1 MSKIVIIGAG
11 AMGSAFALP
20 CLDNNHDIN
29 IVGTHLE
36 NEFIDNLKKNNNL
49 HLGLNVQIPK
59 EIKLFKFDKFDE
71 LLKSNVDLIV
81 LGISSKGIEWVSDQL
96 SRIYKDSRTPKLLML
111 TKGLSIHNNHYEL
124 LVDKLERLLT
134 ERKITNVN
142 ISAVGGPCLA
152 AGLAN
157 RVHSS
162 VVIANKDIHVAKQIA
177 DMLNTNYY
185 HTSHSDDLNGV
196 EVSAAI
202 KNIFSMA
209 VGAAKGLCSQNI
221 SNEVREKNY
230 LNTASALVKQSI
242 YEMEIFVQHLKGKK
256 ETVKG
261 LAGLGDLYVSSG
273 GGRNAKMGSYI
284 GEGLTFS
291 EAKKTKMEK
300 VTVEGADL
308 ALEIGSKVNEDFSRR
323 DLPLMLGMIN
333 AIINDKKLETR
344 TFDLSTGDFV
354 MFPSSLF
361 HRTTP
366 FSSSKKRVCFA
377 FDLAPDELIS

>member
-1 MSKIVIIGAG
+1 MSKIIIIGAG

-20 CLDNNHDIN
+20 CIDNNHDVN

-36 NEFIDNLKKNNNL
+36 NDFIDSLKVKENF
-49 HLGLNVQIPK
+49 HPGLNVK
-59 EIKLFKFDKFDE
+59 LDKKIKIHKFDNFNN
-71 LLKSNVDLIV
+71 LLNNSVDLIV
-81 LGISSKGIEWVSDQL
+81 LGISSKGIEWVAEQL
-96 SRIYKDSRTPKLLML
+96 SKIFKDKNIPNLLML
-111 TKGLSIHNNHYEL
+111 TKGLSIFKNDYEL
-124 LVDKLERLLT
+124 LVDKLKRLLSDNGIN
-134 ERKITNVN
+134 KVN

-162 VVIANKDIHVAKQIA
+162 VVIANEDIKIAKKIA
-177 DMLNTNYY
+177 NMLNTSYY
-185 HTSHSDDLNGV
+185 HTSFSDDINGV

-209 VGAAKGLCSQNI
+209 VGAAKGLCSKDIPND
-221 SNEVREKNY
+221 VREKNY
-230 LNTASALVKQSI
+230 LNTSSALIKQSI
-242 YEMEIFVQHLKGKK
+242 HEMEVFVEHLKGKK

-273 GGRNAKMGSYI
+273 GGRNARMGSYI

-308 ALEIGSKVNEDFSRR
+308 AKEIAKKVNEDF
-323 DLPLMLGMIN
+323 DNKKLPLMLAMIN
-333 AIINDKKLETR
+333 TIVEDKKLEL
-344 TFDLSTGDFV
+344 DWE
-354 MFPSSLF
+354 
-361 HRTTP
+361 
-366 FSSSKKRVCFA
+366 A
-377 FDLAPDELIS
+377 FR

>member
-20 CLDNNHDIN
+20 CLDNKHDIN

-36 NEFIDNLKKNNNL
+36 DKFIDSLKKNNNL
-49 HLGLNVQIPK
+49 HPGLNTKIPK
-59 EIKLFKFDKFDE
+59 KIKIFKFEKFEE
-71 LLKSNVDLIV
+71 LLNSEVELIV
-81 LGISSKGIEWVSDQL
+81 LGISSKGIEWVADQL
-96 SRIYKDSRTPKLLML
+96 SKLYKSKNIPKLLML

-124 LVDKLERLLT
+124 LVDKLERLLK
-134 ERKITNVN
+134 ERGISQVN

-162 VVIANKDIHVAKQIA
+162 VVIANKEIQTAKKIA

-185 HTSHSDDLNGV
+185 HTSHSNDLNGV

-209 VGAAKGLCSQNI
+209 VGAAKGLCSNNVP
-221 SNEVREKNY
+221 NEVREKNY
-230 LNTASALVKQSI
+230 LNTASALIKQSI
-242 YEMEIFVQHLKGKK
+242 YEMEIFVEHLKGKK

-273 GGRNAKMGSYI
+273 GGRNARMGAFI

-291 EAKKTKMEK
+291 EAKKTKMKK

-308 ALEIGSKVNEDFSRR
+308 AKEIAKKVKEDF
-323 DLPLMLGMIN
+323 DEKKLPLMLCMIN
-333 AIINDKKLETR
+333 AIVDDKKLE
-344 TFDLSTGDFV
+344 FNWE
-354 MFPSSLF
+354 LF
-361 HRTTP
+361 R
-366 FSSSKKRVCFA
+366 
-377 FDLAPDELIS
+377 

>member
-11 AMGSAFALP
+11 AMGSAFSLP

-36 NEFIDNLKKNNNL
+36 NEFIDDFKKNDNL
-49 HLGLNVQIPK
+49 HPGLNTKIPEDVK
-59 EIKLFKFDKFDE
+59 MFKFDKFDD

-81 LGISSKGIEWVSDQL
+81 LGISSKGIEWVANQL
-96 SRIYKDSRTPKLLML
+96 SRIYKQGDLPNLLML
-111 TKGLSIHNNHYEL
+111 TKGLSIYENKYEL
-124 LVDKLERLLT
+124 IVDKLERLLLD
-134 ERKITNVN
+134 KGINKVN

-152 AGLAN
+152 SGLAN

-162 VVIANKDIHVAKQIA
+162 VVIANKDIRTAKKIA
-177 DMLNTNYY
+177 DMLNTVYY
-185 HTSHSDDLNGV
+185 HTSHTDDLNGV

-209 VGAAKGLCSQNI
+209 VGAAKGLCSKNI
-221 SNEVREKNY
+221 TDEIREKNY
-230 LNTASALVKQSI
+230 LNTASALIQQSI
-242 YEMEIFVQHLKGKK
+242 QEMEIFVEHLKGKK
-256 ETVKG
+256 DTVKG

-284 GEGLTFS
+284 GQGLTFS

-308 ALEIGSKVNEDFSRR
+308 AIEIGNKVKQDF
-323 DLPLMLGMIN
+323 DEKQLPLMLGMIN
-333 AIINDKKLETR
+333 AIVQDKKLEFNWESFR
-344 TFDLSTGDFV
+344 
-354 MFPSSLF
+354 
-361 HRTTP
+361 
-366 FSSSKKRVCFA
+366 
-377 FDLAPDELIS
+377 

>member
-11 AMGSAFALP
+11 AMGTAFAFP
-20 CLDNNHDIN
+20 CLDNKHDIN

-49 HLGLNVQIPK
+49 HIGLNTSIPK
-59 EIKLFKFDKFDE
+59 GIKIFKFDMFE
-71 LLKSNVDLIV
+71 NILKSNVDLIV

-96 SRIYKDSRTPKLLML
+96 SKIYKDSKMPNLLML
-111 TKGLSIHNNHYEL
+111 TKGLSIHEKNYEL
-124 LVDKLERLLT
+124 LVDKLERLLST
-134 ERKITNVN
+134 KGIGKVN

-162 VVIANKDIHVAKQIA
+162 VVIANKDIVTAKKIA
-177 DMLNTNYY
+177 NMLNTNYY
-185 HTSHSDDLNGV
+185 HTSYSDDLNGV

-209 VGAAKGLCSQNI
+209 VGAAKGLCCKDI
-221 SNEVREKNY
+221 SDEIREKNY
-230 LNTASALVKQSI
+230 LNTASALIKQSI
-242 YEMEIFVQHLKGKK
+242 HEMEIFVEHLKGKK

-284 GEGLTFS
+284 GQGLIFS
-291 EAKKTKMEK
+291 VEKKK
-300 VTVEGADL
+300 
-308 ALEIGSKVNEDFSRR
+308 RW
-323 DLPLMLGMIN
+323 
-333 AIINDKKLETR
+333 KKLQ
-344 TFDLSTGDFV
+344 
-354 MFPSSLF
+354 
-361 HRTTP
+361 
-366 FSSSKKRVCFA
+366 
-377 FDLAPDELIS
+377 